1 MSETKSPSTQSTK
14 VITGLVRFSYLQVF
28 EPSKVG
34 DSEDLKYSVSLIIP
48 KSDKKTVAAIQKA
61 VAAAT
66 EAGKDSKFG
75 GKVPKTLKNPLR
87 DGDEEREDDPAY
99 ANAWFLTANSKTK
112 PGLVDKDVNPILD
125 REELYSGCYGKAS
138 ITFYAFDVKG
148 NKGIACCLNHLQKI
162 KDGENLGGGRGPA
175 SDDFEQEDEDDYSF
189 LD

>member
-99 ANAWFLTANSKTK
+99 ANAWFLTVNSKTK

-148 NKGIACCLNHLQKI
+148 NKGIACSLNHLQKI
-162 KDGENLGGGRGPA
+162 KDGENLGGRGPA